1 MTFLG
6 TVWVAYGYA
15 RQKMHI
21 FLATGLTPAGADPDP
36 EEHDL
41 VLRTA
46 SIAEFEGMLLDGT
59 IQDCCTL
66 AAWGL
71 YRLWKEK
78 KGL

>member
-1 MTFLG
+1 MTSLG
-6 TVWVAYGYA
+6 SLWIAYGFA
-15 RQKMHI
+15 RQKQHV

-46 SIAEFEGMLLDGT
+46 SIADFEQMLLDGT
-59 IQDCCTL
+59 IQDGCTL

-71 YRLWKEK
+71 YRLWKERQP
-78 KGL
+78 